1 VVELVGNLLA
11 SHSIF
16 YLGEGSISIFNVYE
30 FVKIQ
35 EFLKFC
41 TVLFQSFLPAPFFL
55 ESEDHV
61 EVSTQYPSLV
71 VGYRAEV
78 S

>member
-1 VVELVGNLLA
+1 VVEPAGDLLGSRSLVRP
-11 SHSIF
+11 
-16 YLGEGSISIFNVYE
+16 GEGSISIFNVYE

-35 EFLKFC
+35 EFLKFFA
-41 TVLFQSFLPAPFFL
+41 VLFQSFLPAPFFL
-55 ESEDHV
+55 QSEDHV

-71 VGYRAEV
+71 FGYGAEV